1 MKTIIAGSIAV
12 LLGVNGLG
20 FFLPSILQFWAGV
33 LPMLLLLGGGM
44 AMYMGWNEMKS
55 RGDG

>member
-12 LLGVNGLG
+12 VLGVNGLG
-20 FFLPSILQFWAGV
+20 LFLPSIFEFWAGV
-33 LPMLLLLGGGM
+33 LPVILLLGGGM
-44 AMYMGWNEMKS
+44 AMYMGYNEIKN

>member
-20 FFLPSILQFWAGV
+20 FFLPSILEFWAGV

-44 AMYMGWNEMKS
+44 AMYMGYSERKS
-55 RGDG
+55 QRDD